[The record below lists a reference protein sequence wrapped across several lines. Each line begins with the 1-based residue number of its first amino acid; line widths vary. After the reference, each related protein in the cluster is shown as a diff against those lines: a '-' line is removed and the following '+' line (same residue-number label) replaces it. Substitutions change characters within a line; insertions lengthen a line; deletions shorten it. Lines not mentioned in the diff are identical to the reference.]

1 MSKWPS
7 KAHYESEEVL
17 SHQAQDDLSLGEAI
31 QQFVLMARVDGR
43 AHKTIELYNY
53 VFDSFTGFIGDP
65 PLAQINPASIRFYL
79 VHLQERGL
87 KRTSVAIHHRVLRAF
102 FNWLVREGYLKWAP
116 TEPIRE
122 PRTPKRFPFVL
133 SDVQVAALLRVAEKG
148 SKSWTGYRN
157 YTMLLTFLDVG
168 LRLTELI
175 GLELGDLN
183 LAQRSLKVHGKGAKD
198 RVCFMGAR
206 LTKAMRRWID
216 LRGYQPYSEE
226 VFISRIGDRLKPRY
240 VQQVIQ
246 RLGKKAGL
254 ERVRVSPHTLRHTA
268 ATLAV
273 RNGLDVF
280 SLQRLFGWER
290 VETAMRYVHMSGR
303 ALQEAFARTSP
314 IDRLLG

>member
-1 MSKWPS
+1 MSKWLS
-7 KAHYESEEVL
+7 KAHYESREVL
-17 SHQAQDDLSLGEAI
+17 SDQAQDDLSLGEAI
-31 QQFVLMARVDGR
+31 QHFLLMARVDGR

-53 VFDSFTGFIGDP
+53 VFDSFTKYLGDP
-65 PLAQINPASIRFYL
+65 SLAEINPAEIRSYL
-79 VHLQERGL
+79 AHLQDRGL
-87 KRTSVAIHHRVLRAF
+87 KRTSVAIHYRVLRAF
-102 FNWLVREGYLKWAP
+102 FNWLVREGHLKWAP

-122 PRTPKRFPFVL
+122 PRTPKRFPFIL
-133 SDVQVAALLRVAEKG
+133 SDAQVAALLQAAERG
-148 SKSWTGYRN
+148 SKSRVGYRN
-157 YTMLLTFLDVG
+157 YTIILTFLDVG

-175 GLELGDLN
+175 SLELGDLN
-183 LAQRSLKVHGKGAKD
+183 LPQRSLKVHGKGAKD

-226 VFISRIGDRLKPRY
+226 VFISRTGDRLKPRY
-240 VQQVIQ
+240 AQQVIQ
-246 RLGKKAGL
+246 RLGKQAGL
-254 ERVRVSPHTLRHTA
+254 EGARVSPYTLRHTA

-303 ALQEAFARTSP
+303 ALQEAFARASP
-314 IDRLLG
+314 IDGLFK